1 MGRTE
6 IKKLQRACTNYWT
19 AELTHVSGVEFV
31 ILKVITENSY
41 DFKAESR
48 YFISV
53 RKKLMSTC

>member
-6 IKKLQRACTNYWT
+6 IKKLQRACTNYST

-31 ILKVITENSY
+31 ILKVITEKSY

-48 YFISV
+48 CFISV
-53 RKKLMSTC
+53 RK